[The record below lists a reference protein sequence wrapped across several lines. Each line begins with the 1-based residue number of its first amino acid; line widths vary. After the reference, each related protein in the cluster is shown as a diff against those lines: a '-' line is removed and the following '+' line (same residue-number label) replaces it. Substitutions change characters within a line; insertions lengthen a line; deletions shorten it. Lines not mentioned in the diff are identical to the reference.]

1 MAFCIILIV
10 VLLIAA
16 LIGTFKFLLQEK
28 RAAYLSPLMA
38 KIRDFLMMK
47 QLYLEKILRTLY
59 IIGTVI
65 TVVLC
70 IAGGILTPF
79 MLPLN
84 FGQKM
89 LGLLLGIILGALLC
103 VILLFFNRIFYES
116 IMLSVML
123 TDAAKKIN
131 DKMGGEKERSYEEPR
146 RRLPPPSG
154 PRPVTCR
161 RCGARFDPRRGYCPN
176 CGERY

>member
-16 LIGTFKFLLQEK
+16 LIGTFRYLLPEK
-28 RAAYLSPLMA
+28 RAAYLSPALS
-38 KIRDFLMMK
+38 KVRDFLMMK

-59 IIGTVI
+59 ILGTVF

-70 IAGGILTPF
+70 IAGGILVPF
-79 MLPLN
+79 MLPDMS
-84 FGQKM
+84 FGQRL
-89 LGLLLGIILGALLC
+89 LGLLIGIIAGALLC

-116 IMLSVML
+116 IMLKVML

-131 DKMGGEKERSYEEPR
+131 SKLGGETRPQEEPR
-146 RRLPPPSG
+146 RRLPAP
-154 PRPVTCR
+154 PRPVVCR

-176 CGERY
+176 CDERW